1 MKKQIFRLNKF
12 RIRLL
17 YWISVV
23 LIMVFIA
30 CPMFFFFYL
39 FDEDQVKQ
47 MLYTE
52 FDNNNYHLEVNGTII
67 PQFWHGLSLE
77 VSNLDVATNNNSELM
92 HIKTANCQ
100 LSWIDLVFA
109 RYKIKRLNLN
119 DVDINENNIL
129 QYGISKL
136 LTISSS
142 GSSAFS
148 RLDNFSIFGIN
159 SNDKNAPYPI
169 KDGLFT
175 VQNTH
180 SGTVYKL
187 GFETGESATFVTST
201 GVMDAI
207 SSDVIKIRKFKIN
220 VYNTNMLVN
229 FSADTS
235 YHILEKQLILDN
247 LSGEL
252 AVNNHKGQFSIAKTV
267 FSLDNA
273 SFNTFN
279 LSFNNLFMNQSV
291 NFSLSNLS
299 MPNYKN
305 YSLGEGHISYL
316 MNKQQN
322 KIKLDSTLK
331 QLKINS
337 TTIISTDCHNDLNY
351 NRPGMADNKFHAVLS
366 GMCQYDFKKYLF
378 NVNASGVLNAAP
390 LKLQI
395 GVDNS
400 NDKPNILINGAV
412 DNLDLSPLN
421 VASSK
426 LLPFYYDDS
435 LLPFAWFSLLNI
447 AGKLN
452 IGSFSLDRVHVNDVN
467 TEFKLQD
474 NVLNIAKLHANIYD
488 GSLFGSAKISK
499 ESSGYTISTKQI
511 INNLDLKKMFQDL
524 FDVGA
529 IIGKANLKIDAITSH
544 AKSYVDLHKNLNGTI
559 TIDANDGAFQGV
571 DFNIFAASHALDINK
586 STIFQKLNAQ
596 FNFIDGISK
605 LGNVV
610 FYSPYLI
617 ASGSGIID
625 FVNTQLDYI
634 LTIKSNLPPNKQ
646 EIKSVVIPVSAKGDL
661 FDPQISIQNIHL
673 FTGGN
678 KVLRNQVPKS
688 RNIKN
693 NKNSRKEKK

>member
-1 MKKQIFRLNKF
+1 MRKKAFHLNKF

-23 LIMVFIA
+23 FLMVFIA

-39 FDEDQVKQ
+39 FNEDQVKQ

-52 FDNNNYHLEVNGTII
+52 FDNNNYHVEVNGAII
-67 PQFWHGLSLE
+67 PRFWHGLSLE
-77 VSNLDVATNNNSELM
+77 VNDLAVATNNNSELM

-100 LSWIDLVFA
+100 LSWVDLVFA
-109 RYKIKRLNLN
+109 RYKIKRLDLN
-119 DVDINENNIL
+119 DVNINENNIRK
-129 QYGISKL
+129 YGLSNL
-136 LTISSS
+136 LTIPDS

-148 RLDNFSIFGIN
+148 RLDNVSIFGIN

-175 VQNTH
+175 IQHTS
-180 SGTVYKL
+180 SGAVYKL
-187 GFETGESATFVTST
+187 GFEMGESTTFVTST

-207 SSDVIKIRKFKIN
+207 SSDVIKFRNFKVN
-220 VYNTNMLVN
+220 VYNTNMQMK

-235 YHILEKQLILDN
+235 YHVLEKQLILDN
-247 LSGEL
+247 SSGSL
-252 AVNNHKGQFSIAKTV
+252 DVANHKGQFSIAKTI
-267 FSLDNA
+267 FSPDGAN
-273 SFNTFN
+273 FNN
-279 LSFNNLFMNQSV
+279 LSLAFNNLFTNQSV
-291 NFSLSNLS
+291 NFNLSNLS
-299 MPNYKN
+299 MPNYKS
-305 YSLGEGHISYL
+305 YSLGEGRISYL
-316 MNKQQN
+316 MNIQQN
-322 KIKLDSTLK
+322 NIQLDSTLK
-331 QLKINS
+331 QLKINATGIVS
-337 TTIISTDCHNDLNY
+337 KDCRNKLNY
-351 NRPGMADNKFHAVLS
+351 ERPDMADNKFNAVLS
-366 GMCQYDFKKYLF
+366 GVCQYDFKKYLF

-390 LKLQI
+390 LKLELS
-395 GVDNS
+395 VDNKS
-400 NDKPNILINGAV
+400 DKPKILINGAV
-412 DNLDLSPLN
+412 DNLDLSPFN

-435 LLPFAWFSLLNI
+435 LLPFAWFSSLNI

-452 IGSFSLDRVHVNDVN
+452 IGHFSLDRIHLNDVN

-474 NVLNIAKLHANIYD
+474 DTLNIDKLHANIYD

-499 ESSGYTISTKQI
+499 ESNGYNISTKQT
-511 INNLDLKKMFQDL
+511 INNLDLKTMFQDL

-529 IIGKANLKIDAITSH
+529 ISGKANLKIDAVTSH
-544 AKSYVDLHKNLNGTI
+544 ANSYVDLHKNLNGTI
-559 TIDANDGAFQGV
+559 TIDAKDGAFQGV
-571 DFNIFAASHALDINK
+571 DFNIFAASHSLNINK

-596 FNFIDGISK
+596 FNFIDGVSK

-617 ASGSGIID
+617 ASGSGVID
-625 FVNTQLDYI
+625 VVNTQLDYM

-673 FTGGN
+673 STGSN
-678 KVLRNQVPKS
+678 KVLRNHVPKS
-688 RNIKN
+688 RLNKN
-693 NKNSRKEKK
+693 NKTFRKEKK